1 MTVRPSSRG
10 VGAVRHRTGV
20 SSVAAVGDVR
30 HGGTGGSRS
39 SGGGYA
45 PTSGPPAE
53 EGVVQLAVL
62 IVASLVAL
70 ALAGASIRAALA
82 ERARRRSMVDL
93 GPSLRRGDED
103 LDVAGAVARA
113 AKDPDPIGPD
123 LEEVLIAHTDYSSFR
138 PTLAPWVQI
147 KVFHLPWGNDY
158 AVAANLRDLVHFRFE
173 VWEAELM
180 GKMDGSHTVG
190 ELVVGGIEERGFDP
204 DGVSSLV
211 STLEEEGFFTAT
223 PVDAQ
228 KAVAEAIKPAAGPAT
243 AIGAFLRTLQVSWD
257 GAERFVDAWYRG
269 GMRLFFRPGGF
280 IPATLIAAVGLVAFF
295 DVERSGRFTLGVTTA
310 AAESLVLL
318 ALALGLTFFHELGH
332 ALVLVHNGRRI
343 KNAGF
348 ALYFGSPAFF
358 VEATDGLMLDR
369 WQRITQSLAGPFSEL
384 VLAGVASVIVWRFP
398 TWGGSQLLY
407 KFAVLNYLVIFLN
420 LVPLLELDGYW
431 LLSDLI
437 QVPDLRPR
445 SLEFTQHDLWH
456 KVRGRER
463 LTLQEF
469 GLAVYGILGAV
480 FTVFVLIG
488 TAYFWR
494 ERFGGLLTSLWNG
507 GLVGRTLLALLI
519 LFVGGPVIRGG
530 IAGLRAIGRRGLS
543 IFRRIRF
550 RRETSW
556 RVEAAELIDAL
567 PAFESLPE
575 DLLSDLAGHVRL
587 ASVHPGQPIFRQGD
601 RATAFFVIRRGT
613 VRVETEHPD
622 TGDVEVLNTLG
633 RGEAFGELG
642 LLGAAPR
649 SATVRAED
657 EVELFT
663 VDKGTFDRLLA
674 DEIRAPEFGHT
685 LQSLAELR
693 ELSPF
698 RHLQASELADVL
710 AHGGWITA
718 APGQELIRE
727 GDIGDAFYA
736 IGAGQVEVIH
746 EGATIR
752 SLGPGGYFGE
762 LALLRNAPRSATV
775 IARTPVRAFRL
786 DRNGFDHLLAD
797 AFRSG
802 ALRDA
807 IDRTWEH

>member
-1 MTVRPSSRG
+1 M
-10 VGAVRHRTGV
+10 
-20 SSVAAVGDVR
+20 
-30 HGGTGGSRS
+30 
-39 SGGGYA
+39 
-45 PTSGPPAE
+45 
-53 EGVVQLAVL
+53 QLAVL
-62 IVASLVAL
+62 IVAALVAL
-70 ALAGASIRAALA
+70 ALAGASIRALLA

-93 GPSLRRGDED
+93 GPLLLRADGD
-103 LDVAGAVARA
+103 LDIAGAVAHA
-113 AKDPDPIGPD
+113 VKDAESVGPD
-123 LEEVLIAHTDYSSFR
+123 LEAVLIAHTDYSSFR

-180 GKMDGSHTVG
+180 GKMDGSRTVG
-190 ELVVGGIEERGFDP
+190 ELVVGGMEGRGFDP

-211 STLEEEGFFTAT
+211 STLEGEGFFSSA
-223 PVDAQ
+223 PADAQ
-228 KAVAEAIKPAAGPAT
+228 KAVAEAIKPAAGPAS
-243 AIGAFLRTLQVSWD
+243 AIAVFLRTLQVSWD

-280 IPATLIAAVGLVAFF
+280 IPATIIAAVGLVAFF

-407 KFAVLNYLVIFLN
+407 KFAVLNYIVIFLN

-445 SLEFTQHDLWH
+445 SLQFTQHDLWH

-463 LTLQEF
+463 LTLQEL
-469 GLAVYGILGAV
+469 GLAVYGLLGAV

-507 GLVGRTLLALLI
+507 GIAGRTLLVLLI

-543 IFRRIRF
+543 IVRRIRF
-550 RRETSW
+550 RRETAW

-575 DLLSDLAGHVRL
+575 DLLSDLAGHVQL

-622 TGDVEVLNTLG
+622 TGDIEVLNTLG

-710 AHGGWITA
+710 GHGDWITA

-727 GDIGDAFYA
+727 GDFGDAFYA

-746 EGATIR
+746 AGTTIR
-752 SLGPGGYFGE
+752 SIGPGGYFGE
-762 LALLRNAPRSATV
+762 LALLRHAPRSATV

>member
-1 MTVRPSSRG
+1 M
-10 VGAVRHRTGV
+10 
-20 SSVAAVGDVR
+20 
-30 HGGTGGSRS
+30 
-39 SGGGYA
+39 
-45 PTSGPPAE
+45 
-53 EGVVQLAVL
+53 QLAVL
-62 IVASLVAL
+62 IVAALVAL
-70 ALAGASIRAALA
+70 ALAGASIRALLA
-82 ERARRRSMVDL
+82 ERARRGSMVDI
-93 GPSLRRGDED
+93 GPLLLRGDGD
-103 LDVAGAVARA
+103 LDIAGAVAHA
-113 AKDPDPIGPD
+113 AKDGESVGPD
-123 LEEVLIAHTDYSSFR
+123 LEAVLIAHTDYSSFR

-180 GKMDGSHTVG
+180 GKMDGSRTVG

-211 STLEEEGFFTAT
+211 STLEEEGFFSSA

-228 KAVAEAIKPAAGPAT
+228 KAVAEAIKPVAGPAT
-243 AIGAFLRTLQVSWD
+243 AFGAFLRTLQVSWD

-280 IPATLIAAVGLVAFF
+280 IPATIIAAVGLVAFF

-318 ALALGLTFFHELGH
+318 ALALGLTFSHELGH

-407 KFAVLNYLVIFLN
+407 KFAVLNYIVIFLN

-445 SLEFTQHDLWH
+445 SLQFTQHDLWH

-463 LTLQEF
+463 LTLQEL
-469 GLAVYGILGAV
+469 GLAVYGLLGAV

-507 GLVGRTLLALLI
+507 GIAGRTLLVLLI

-543 IFRRIRF
+543 IVRRIRF
-550 RRETSW
+550 RRETAW
-556 RVEAAELIDAL
+556 RVEA
-567 PAFESLPE
+567 
-575 DLLSDLAGHVRL
+575 
-587 ASVHPGQPIFRQGD
+587 
-601 RATAFFVIRRGT
+601 
-613 VRVETEHPD
+613 ETEHPD
-622 TGDVEVLNTLG
+622 TGDIEVLNTLG

-710 AHGGWITA
+710 GHGGWITA

-746 EGATIR
+746 AGSSIR
-752 SLGPGGYFGE
+752 SIGPGGYFGE
-762 LALLRNAPRSATV
+762 LALLRNSPRSATV

>member
-1 MTVRPSSRG
+1 M
-10 VGAVRHRTGV
+10 
-20 SSVAAVGDVR
+20 
-30 HGGTGGSRS
+30 
-39 SGGGYA
+39 
-45 PTSGPPAE
+45 
-53 EGVVQLAVL
+53 QLAVL

-93 GPSLRRGDED
+93 GPSLLRGDED

-469 GLAVYGILGAV
+469 GLAVYGVLGAV

-507 GLVGRTLLALLI
+507 GFVGRTLLALLI